1 MCCLDHSLL
10 TYGLLY
16 LYAYFIVNLCPLLSQ
31 PYHIETKLQYL
42 SATLAMHLESM
53 CRCGFTPN
61 FILFDQPLCL
71 TAHTDW
77 LILSGR
83 VVSTDKSSCSDIM
96 KGLQSWVEDKSTVV
110 VEGAHFTTLSYCSVF
125 LKEGEVIFCDDNGTT
140 LTEPVQDGDGTTV
153 DPSTPATELVHV
165 QNRDSSSSAAIGAT
179 TAIAL
184 ILVIAVVV
192 FIIILAVMWK
202 KIHSKKVRY
211 ALLDM

>member
-1 MCCLDHSLL
+1 
-10 TYGLLY
+10 
-16 LYAYFIVNLCPLLSQ
+16 
-31 PYHIETKLQYL
+31 
-42 SATLAMHLESM
+42 MHLESM

-77 LILSGR
+77 LVLSGR

-96 KGLQSWVEDKSTVV
+96 KGLQSWVEEKSTVV

-125 LKEGEVIFCDDNGTT
+125 LKEGELIFCNDNG
-140 LTEPVQDGDGTTV
+140 TEPVQDGD
-153 DPSTPATELVHV
+153 
-165 QNRDSSSSAAIGAT
+165 AIGAAI
-179 TAIAL
+179 AIAL
-184 ILVIAVVV
+184 ILVIVVVV

-211 ALLDM
+211 APLDM

>member
-10 TYGLLY
+10 ILVYIFY
-16 LYAYFIVNLCPLLSQ
+16 SNLCPLASLFLQ

-42 SATLAMHLESM
+42 STTLAMYLESM

-83 VVSTDKSSCSDIM
+83 VVSTDKSTCSDIM
-96 KGLQSWVEDKSTVV
+96 KGLQVWVEDKSTVV

-125 LKEGEVIFCDDNGTT
+125 LKEGELIFCDDNGTT
-140 LTEPVQDGDGTTV
+140 L
-153 DPSTPATELVHV
+153 DPATPATEPVHV
-165 QNRDSSSSAAIGAT
+165 QNRDSSSSAAIGAAI
-179 TAIAL
+179 AIAL
-184 ILVIAVVV
+184 ILVIVVV
-192 FIIILAVMWK
+192 MFIIILAVMWK

-211 ALLDM
+211 APLDM